1 MVTSSSSLSWFGST
15 TPTNAATLRSQVIKP
30 ATSNGPVMSSN
41 LELGVPTNNS
51 SLMAFVQPSA
61 KCNQS
66 IEKPRQAGVGHRLN
80 LMG

>member
-1 MVTSSSSLSWFGST
+1 
-15 TPTNAATLRSQVIKP
+15 
-30 ATSNGPVMSSN
+30 MSSN